1 MNSLFL
7 FFNLFL
13 QIILQGVS
21 PPTHPFF
28 VHLCTKG
35 EILSSVENMKTMAE
49 VWRLTWGE
57 ETSEAEVDVHLGGT
71 EPASRVGDETCQ
83 EQK

>member
-1 MNSLFL
+1 M
-7 FFNLFL
+7 
-13 QIILQGVS
+13 
-21 PPTHPFF
+21 
-28 VHLCTKG
+28 
-35 EILSSVENMKTMAE
+35 SSVEKMKTVAK

-83 EQK
+83 ERK